1 MTSAISR
8 HIFGGA
14 NRDEFSTTR
23 ASFRTEIDNP
33 IGRLDDIQIVLHH
46 QDGVSRF
53 NETMQHLQEQLY
65 VSKMQ
70 ARGWLIQEVQRLPG
84 TFLHEFLGQF
94 NPLCFAS

>member
-1 MTSAISR
+1 
-8 HIFGGA
+8 
-14 NRDEFSTTR
+14 
-23 ASFRTEIDNP
+23 
-33 IGRLDDIQIVLHH
+33 
-46 QDGVSRF
+46 
-53 NETMQHLQEQLY
+53 MQYLQEQLY